1 MVTETTQSD
10 GGQSRPTWYVVGGTL
25 AALVSLLLFV
35 PLAGLV
41 AIYCGVRVHAA
52 GERVFAYVLG
62 VGGAIPVVLWLAGT
76 LG

>member
-1 MVTETTQSD
+1 MVTGPTADT
-10 GGQSRPTWYVVGGTL
+10 GGDERPTWHVVAGTL

-35 PLAGLV
+35 PFAGLV

-52 GERVFAYVLG
+52 GERVFAYVLA
-62 VGGAIPVVLWLAGT
+62 VGGAIPVLLWLAGT

>member
-1 MVTETTQSD
+1 MATGSTADTADD
-10 GGQSRPTWYVVGGTL
+10 GRPTWYVVAGTL

-35 PLAGLV
+35 PVAGLV

-76 LG
+76 IG